1 MLCRP
6 EFYDLSPMVRVVGHG
21 NGYYG
26 PVFELSE
33 ESPEILSN
41 LGYFLEVS
49 LSQCVA
55 LYRRWSVNNQRGR
68 REIPSL

>member
-1 MLCRP
+1 MLCHP
-6 EFYDLSPMVRVVGHG
+6 EFFDLSSMVLHG

-33 ESPEILSN
+33 ESPDIFSN
-41 LGYFLEVS
+41 LEYFLEVS

-55 LYRRWSVNNQRGR
+55 LYRRWSVNNQRGQ
-68 REIPSL
+68 REIASL